1 MIKKSTLNSV
11 AVVKGAI
18 AQVDGF
24 KGKVNTKGKGKG
36 IKIAIVDA
44 VPAQGRAGIKLTLT
58 LREEAAPVKT
68 GRNTM
73 TGKYA
78 GKGAK
83 LPNNLAT
90 YRRLMNDVK
99 WCLRKLGKFA
109 DLDRDEWDETLSDVS
124 KVLNK
129 ELGLNEPVPEDN
141 NKEWYSTTHTIE
153 F

>member
-1 MIKKSTLNSV
+1 MIKKSVLNSV
-11 AVVKGAI
+11 AVVDKAV
-18 AQVDGF
+18 AYVDGF
-24 KGKVNTKGKGKG
+24 KGKVNVKHNG
-36 IKIAIVDA
+36 ITIAIIDA
-44 VPAQGRAGIKLTLT
+44 KPEQGRGGIKLVLT
-58 LREEAAPVKT
+58 LREEASPVKT

-90 YRRLMNDVK
+90 YRRLMNNAK

-109 DLDRDEWDETLSDVS
+109 DLDRDEWNTTLQDVS
-124 KVLNK
+124 SALNK
-129 ELGLNEPVPEDN
+129 KLGLNEPVPEDN
-141 NKEWYSTTHTIE
+141 NKEWFSTTHTIE

>member
-1 MIKKSTLNSV
+1 MIKKSILSSV
-11 AVVKGAI
+11 AVVDGAV

-24 KGKVNTKGKGKG
+24 KGKVNTKRKG
-36 IKIAIVDA
+36 ITIAIVDA
-44 VPAQGRAGIKLTLT
+44 TPAQGRGGIKLVLT
-58 LREEAAPVKT
+58 LREEATPVKT
-68 GRNTM
+68 GRNNM

-78 GKGAK
+78 GKAAK

-90 YRRLMNDVK
+90 YRRLMNDTK

-109 DLDRDEWDETLSDVS
+109 DLDRDEWNETLSDVS

-141 NKEWYSTTHTIE
+141 NKEWFSTTHTIE

>member
-1 MIKKSTLNSV
+1 MIKKSILSSV
-11 AVVKGAI
+11 SVVKGAI
-18 AQVDGF
+18 AHVDGF
-24 KGKVNTKGKGKG
+24 KGKVNTKRKG
-36 IKIAIVDA
+36 ITIAIVDA
-44 VPAQGRAGIKLTLT
+44 TPAQGRGGIKLVLT

-73 TGKYA
+73 SGKYA

-83 LPNNLAT
+83 LPTALAK
-90 YRRLMNDVK
+90 YRKYMNDVK

-141 NKEWYSTTHTIE
+141 NKEWFSTTHTIE

>member
-1 MIKKSTLNSV
+1 
-11 AVVKGAI
+11 
-18 AQVDGF
+18 
-24 KGKVNTKGKGKG
+24 
-36 IKIAIVDA
+36 
-44 VPAQGRAGIKLTLT
+44 
-58 LREEAAPVKT
+58 
-68 GRNTM
+68 M

-78 GKGAK
+78 GKAAK
-83 LPNNLAT
+83 LPSNLAT

-109 DLDRDEWDETLSDVS
+109 DLDRDEWNETLSEVS

>member
-1 MIKKSTLNSV
+1 MIKRSV
-11 AVVKGAI
+11 LSSVSVVKGAI
-18 AQVDGF
+18 AHVDGF
-24 KGKVNTKGKGKG
+24 KGKVNTKRKG
-36 IKIAIVDA
+36 ITIAIVDA
-44 VPAQGRAGIKLTLT
+44 TPAQGRGGIKLVLT

-73 TGKYA
+73 SGKYA

-83 LPNNLAT
+83 LPTALAK
-90 YRRLMNDVK
+90 YRKYMNDVK

-141 NKEWYSTTHTIE
+141 NKEWFSTTHTIE

>member
-11 AVVKGAI
+11 AVMKGAI
-18 AQVDGF
+18 AHVDGF
-24 KGKVNTKGKGKG
+24 KGKVNTKRKG
-36 IKIAIVDA
+36 ITIAIVDA
-44 VPAQGRAGIKLTLT
+44 TPAQGRGGIKLVLA
-58 LREEAAPVKT
+58 LREEASPVKT
-68 GRNTM
+68 GRNNM

-109 DLDRDEWDETLSDVS
+109 DLDKDEWTATLEDASI
-124 KVLNK
+124 VLNK

-141 NKEWYSTTHTIE
+141 NKEWFSTTHTIE

>member
-1 MIKKSTLNSV
+1 MIKRTTLSSV
-11 AVVKGAI
+11 SVVSNAI
-18 AQVDGF
+18 AHVDGF
-24 KGKVNTKGKGKG
+24 KGKVNSKSKGLS
-36 IKIAIVDA
+36 IAIVDA
-44 VPAQGRAGIKLTLT
+44 TPTQGRCGIKLTLK
-58 LREEAAPVKT
+58 LREEATHVRT
-68 GRNTM
+68 GRNNM

-109 DLDRDEWDETLSDVS
+109 DLDKDEWTATLEDASL
-124 KVLNK
+124 VLNRK
-129 ELGLNEPVPEDN
+129 LGLHEPVPKDN
-141 NKEWYSTTHTIE
+141 NKEWFSTTHTIE

>member
-18 AQVDGF
+18 AHVDGF
-24 KGKVNTKGKGKG
+24 KGKVNTKRKG
-36 IKIAIVDA
+36 ITIAIVDA
-44 VPAQGRAGIKLTLT
+44 TPAQGRGGIKLVLA
-58 LREEAAPVKT
+58 LREEAAPDKT
-68 GRNTM
+68 GRNNM

-109 DLDRDEWDETLSDVS
+109 DLDKDEWDETLSDVS

-141 NKEWYSTTHTIE
+141 NKEWFSTTHTIE

>member
-1 MIKKSTLNSV
+1 MIKKSVLSSV
-11 AVVKGAI
+11 AVVDGAI

-24 KGKVNTKGKGKG
+24 KGKVNAKRKG
-36 IKIAIVDA
+36 ITIAIVDA
-44 VPAQGRAGIKLTLT
+44 TPAQGRLGIKLVLA

-68 GRNTM
+68 GRNNM

-90 YRRLMNDVK
+90 YRRLMNNAK

-109 DLDRDEWDETLSDVS
+109 DLDRDEWNTTLQDVS
-124 KVLNK
+124 IVLNK
-129 ELGLNEPVPEDN
+129 KLGLNEPVPEDN
-141 NKEWYSTTHTIE
+141 NKEWFSTTHTIE

>member
-1 MIKKSTLNSV
+1 MIKRSV
-11 AVVKGAI
+11 LSSVSVVKGAI
-18 AQVDGF
+18 AHVDGF
-24 KGKVNTKGKGKG
+24 KGKVNAKRKG
-36 IKIAIVDA
+36 ITIAIVDA
-44 VPAQGRAGIKLTLT
+44 TPAQGRNGIKVVLT

-73 TGKYA
+73 SGKYA

-83 LPNNLAT
+83 LPTALAK
-90 YRRLMNDVK
+90 YRKYMNDVK

-109 DLDRDEWDETLSDVS
+109 DLDRDEWETTLKDTSA
-124 KVLNK
+124 VLNK

-141 NKEWYSTTHTIE
+141 NKEWFSSTHSIE

>member
-1 MIKKSTLNSV
+1 MIKKSVLNSV
-11 AVVKGAI
+11 AVVDKAV
-18 AQVDGF
+18 AYVDGF
-24 KGKVNTKGKGKG
+24 KGKVNAKHNG
-36 IKIAIVDA
+36 ITIAIVDA
-44 VPAQGRAGIKLTLT
+44 KPEQGRGGIKLSLK

-68 GRNTM
+68 GRNNM

-78 GKGAK
+78 GKAAK

-90 YRRLMNDVK
+90 YRRLMNDAK

-109 DLDRDEWDETLSDVS
+109 DIDRDEWSETLLDISR
-124 KVLNK
+124 VLNK

-141 NKEWYSTTHTIE
+141 NKEWFSTTHTIE

>member
-1 MIKKSTLNSV
+1 MIKKSVLSSV
-11 AVVKGAI
+11 AVVDGAI

-24 KGKVNTKGKGKG
+24 KGKVRNKAKG
-36 IKIAIVDA
+36 ITIAIVDA
-44 VPAQGRAGIKLTLT
+44 KPEQGRGGIKLVLT

-68 GRNTM
+68 GRNNM

-78 GKGAK
+78 GKAAK
-83 LPNNLAT
+83 LPSNLAT

-109 DLDRDEWDETLSDVS
+109 DLDRDEWNTTLEDASI
-124 KVLNK
+124 VLNK
-129 ELGLNEPVPEDN
+129 KLGLNEPVPEDN
-141 NKEWYSTTHTIE
+141 NKEWFSTTHTIE

>member
-1 MIKKSTLNSV
+1 MIKKSTLSSV
-11 AVVKGAI
+11 SVVKGAI
-18 AQVDGF
+18 AHVDGF
-24 KGKVNTKGKGKG
+24 KGKVNTKGKG
-36 IKIAIVDA
+36 ITIAIVDA
-44 VPAQGRAGIKLTLT
+44 TPAQGRGGIKLVLT

-68 GRNTM
+68 GRNNM

-83 LPNNLAT
+83 LPSNLAR
-90 YRRLMNDVK
+90 YRKYMNDVK

-109 DLDRDEWDETLSDVS
+109 DLDRDEWNTTLEDASI
-124 KVLNK
+124 VLNK

-141 NKEWYSTTHTIE
+141 NKEWFSTTHTIE

>member
-1 MIKKSTLNSV
+1 MIKRSTLSSV
-11 AVVKGAI
+11 SVVSNAI
-18 AQVDGF
+18 ANVDGF
-24 KGKVNTKGKGKG
+24 KGKVNSKSKGLS
-36 IKIAIVDA
+36 IAIVDA
-44 VPAQGRAGIKLTLT
+44 TPAQGRCGIKLILT
-58 LREEAAPVKT
+58 LREEATPVRT
-68 GRNTM
+68 GRNNM

-109 DLDRDEWDETLSDVS
+109 DLDRDEWNTTLADASA
-124 KVLNK
+124 VLNK
-129 ELGLNEPVPEDN
+129 KLGLNEPVPEDN
-141 NKEWYSTTHTIE
+141 NKEWFSTTHTIE

>member
-1 MIKKSTLNSV
+1 MIKKSVLSSV
-11 AVVKGAI
+11 AVVDGAI

-24 KGKVNTKGKGKG
+24 KGKVKAKSKG
-36 IKIAIVDA
+36 ITIAIIDA
-44 VPAQGRAGIKLTLT
+44 TPAQGRGGINLTLK
-58 LREEAAPVKT
+58 LREEATQVRT
-68 GRNTM
+68 GRNNM

-109 DLDRDEWDETLSDVS
+109 DLDRDEWNTTLEDASI
-124 KVLNK
+124 VLNK
-129 ELGLNEPVPEDN
+129 KLGLNEPVPEDN
-141 NKEWYSTTHTIE
+141 NKEWFSTTHTIE

>member
-1 MIKKSTLNSV
+1 MIKRSTLSSV
-11 AVVKGAI
+11 SVVDGAI
-18 AQVDGF
+18 AHVDGF
-24 KGKVNTKGKGKG
+24 KGKVNSKSKGLS
-36 IKIAIVDA
+36 IAIVDA
-44 VPAQGRAGIKLTLT
+44 KPAQGRCGIKLILT
-58 LREEAAPVKT
+58 LREEATPVRT
-68 GRNTM
+68 GRNNM

-109 DLDRDEWDETLSDVS
+109 DLDKDEWTATLEDASA
-124 KVLNK
+124 VLNK
-129 ELGLNEPVPEDN
+129 KLGLNEPVPEDN
-141 NKEWYSTTHTIE
+141 NKEWFSTTHTIE

>member
-1 MIKKSTLNSV
+1 MIKKSILSSV
-11 AVVKGAI
+11 AVVDGAI

-24 KGKVNTKGKGKG
+24 KGKVLNSAKCKG
-36 IKIAIVDA
+36 ITIAIVDA
-44 VPAQGRAGIKLTLT
+44 TPAQGRLGIKLSLK

-73 TGKYA
+73 SGKYA
-78 GKGAK
+78 GKGK

-90 YRRLMNDVK
+90 YRRLMNDTK

-109 DLDRDEWDETLSDVS
+109 DLDRDEWDTTLKDVS
-124 KVLNK
+124 AVLNK
-129 ELGLNEPVPEDN
+129 KLGLNEPVPKDN
-141 NKEWYSTTHTIE
+141 NKEWFSTSHTIE

>member
-1 MIKKSTLNSV
+1 MIKKSVLNSV
-11 AVVKGAI
+11 AVVDKAV
-18 AQVDGF
+18 AYVDGF
-24 KGKVNTKGKGKG
+24 KGKVNSKSKGLS
-36 IKIAIVDA
+36 IAIIDA
-44 VPAQGRAGIKLTLT
+44 TPTQGRCGIKLDLT
-58 LREEAAPVKT
+58 LREEATPVRT
-68 GRNTM
+68 GRNNM

-109 DLDRDEWDETLSDVS
+109 DLDKDEWTATLEDASL
-124 KVLNK
+124 VLNRK
-129 ELGLNEPVPEDN
+129 LGLHEPIPEDN
-141 NKEWYSTTHTIE
+141 NKEWFSTTHTIE

>member
-1 MIKKSTLNSV
+1 MIKRSV
-11 AVVKGAI
+11 LSSVSVVKGAI
-18 AQVDGF
+18 AHVDGF
-24 KGKVNTKGKGKG
+24 KGKVNAKRKG
-36 IKIAIVDA
+36 ITIAIVDA
-44 VPAQGRAGIKLTLT
+44 TPAQGRNGIKVVLT

-73 TGKYA
+73 SGKYA

-83 LPNNLAT
+83 LPTALAK
-90 YRRLMNDVK
+90 YRKYMNDVK

-109 DLDRDEWDETLSDVS
+109 DLDRDEWETTLKDTSA
-124 KVLNK
+124 VLNK

-141 NKEWYSTTHTIE
+141 NKEWFSATHTIE

>member
-1 MIKKSTLNSV
+1 MIKNTVLNSV
-11 AVVKGAI
+11 AVVDGAI
-18 AQVDGF
+18 AHTDGF
-24 KGKVNTKGKGKG
+24 KGKVRDKTKG
-36 IKIAIVDA
+36 ITIAIVDA
-44 VPAQGRAGIKLTLT
+44 KPEQGRGGIKLVLT

-68 GRNTM
+68 GRNNM

-78 GKGAK
+78 GKSAK
-83 LPNNLAT
+83 LPSNLAA

-109 DLDRDEWDETLSDVS
+109 DLDRDEWNTTLEDASI
-124 KVLNK
+124 VLNK
-129 ELGLNEPVPEDN
+129 KLGLNEPVPEDN

>member
-1 MIKKSTLNSV
+1 MIKKSVLSSV
-11 AVVKGAI
+11 AVVDGAI

-24 KGKVNTKGKGKG
+24 KGKVKAKSKSIT
-36 IKIAIVDA
+36 IAIVDA
-44 VPAQGRAGIKLTLT
+44 TPAQGRGGIKLVLA

-68 GRNTM
+68 GRNNM

-78 GKGAK
+78 GKAVK

-90 YRRLMNDVK
+90 YRRLMNDAK

-109 DLDRDEWDETLSDVS
+109 DLDRDEWNATLQDTSA
-124 KVLNK
+124 VLNK
-129 ELGLNEPVPEDN
+129 KLGLNEPVPEDN
-141 NKEWYSTTHTIE
+141 NKEWFSTTHTIE

>member
-1 MIKKSTLNSV
+1 MIKKSVLNSV
-11 AVVKGAI
+11 AVVDKAV
-18 AQVDGF
+18 AYVDGF
-24 KGKVNTKGKGKG
+24 KGKVNTKSKG
-36 IKIAIVDA
+36 ITIAIVDA
-44 VPAQGRAGIKLTLT
+44 TPAQGRLGIKLSLK

-73 TGKYA
+73 SGKYA

-83 LPNNLAT
+83 LPSNLAT

-109 DLDRDEWDETLSDVS
+109 DLDRDEWDTTLKDASA
-124 KVLNK
+124 VLNK
-129 ELGLNEPVPEDN
+129 KLGLNEPVPEDN
-141 NKEWYSTTHTIE
+141 NKEWFSTTHTIE

>member
-1 MIKKSTLNSV
+1 MIKRSVLNAV
-11 AVVKGAI
+11 AVTKKGAVE
-18 AQVDGF
+18 VDGF
-24 KGKVNTKGKGKG
+24 HAKLKSAKTLG
-36 IKIAIVDA
+36 ICIVDA
-44 VPAQGRAGIKLTLT
+44 KPEQGHSCIKLTLT

-68 GRNTM
+68 GRNNM
-73 TGKYA
+73 TGRYV

-90 YRRLMNDVK
+90 YRRLMNDTK

-109 DLDRDEWDETLSDVS
+109 DIDRDEWDETLSDVS

-141 NKEWYSTTHTIE
+141 NKEWYYATHTIE